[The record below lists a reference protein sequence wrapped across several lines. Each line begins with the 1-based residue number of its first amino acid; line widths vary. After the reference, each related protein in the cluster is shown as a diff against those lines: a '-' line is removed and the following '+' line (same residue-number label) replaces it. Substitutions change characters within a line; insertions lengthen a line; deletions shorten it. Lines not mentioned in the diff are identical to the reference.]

1 MNVFLSYSF
10 HLPNQEALSRK
21 EKTSTFD
28 TPVWVLARRPDRLP
42 RAPAATPGS
51 QLLTRRASLH
61 RSRRDTA
68 DWTQERGLSS
78 STCTLCWSRGSSTPS
93 AATRTSWRRYYCSLW
108 LCLFA
113 GGLPGL
119 PILSQAFLCMWGQTW
134 PRVPS
139 LASVSFVFSLPT
151 SASSW

>member
-28 TPVWVLARRPDRLP
+28 TPVWVLARRPGRLP
-42 RAPAATPGS
+42 RAPAAAPGN

-61 RSRRDTA
+61 PSGRDTT

-78 STCTLCWSRGSSTPS
+78 STCRHCWSRGSSTPS
-93 AATRTSWRRYYCSLW
+93 AATRTSWLRYYCSLW

-113 GGLPGL
+113 GGLP
-119 PILSQAFLCMWGQTW
+119 ILSQAFLCMWGQTL
-134 PRVPS
+134 PRVPP
-139 LASVSFVFSLPT
+139 LGSVSSLFSLPT
-151 SASSW
+151 FASSW